1 MSNWIIDYHHA
12 WLIRLISLVLLVAVL
27 FAFQLLAR
35 HVWQVGSSL
44 VRRLAQGTPLCR
56 HQKL

>member
-12 WLIRLISLVLLVAVL
+12 LLIRLISLVLLVLVL
-27 FAFQLLAR
+27 FALRLLAR

-44 VRRLAQGTPLCR
+44 VRRLPQGTPLCR
-56 HQKL
+56 HQRL